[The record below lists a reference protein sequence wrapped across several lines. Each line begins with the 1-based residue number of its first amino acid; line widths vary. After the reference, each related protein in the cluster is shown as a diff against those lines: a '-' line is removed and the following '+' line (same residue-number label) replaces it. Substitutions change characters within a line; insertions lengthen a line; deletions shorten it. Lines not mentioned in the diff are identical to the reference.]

1 MILLYNISLHILL
14 LYLVINIAVL
24 DHSLLGTYSTTIG
37 LLFFKNIII

>member
-14 LYLVINIAVL
+14 LYLVINITVL
-24 DHSLLGTYSTTIG
+24 DHYLLDTYSTTIG